1 VLAARLSMRIIYRG
15 DIDLVETYDYRNCQS
30 LFGYAL
36 DIHKRHNCVCQLCG
50 CGGNKA
56 TDFDIWRQ
64 MSVEHLIGKSQGG
77 YKAEIRASIDERF
90 PTLPEADRETFA
102 ERLNEANTIS
112 ACRFC
117 NSTTSRDRYRKTM
130 HDFIFEAKGDP
141 EAVINQ
147 VISNLG
153 EVLQAKQ
160 QAAKCKIDAIR
171 IAFNEKVVGIP
182 P

>member
-1 VLAARLSMRIIYRG
+1 LRFSWKGDNQLA
-15 DIDLVETYDYRNCQS
+15 ETYDYRNCQS

-90 PTLPEADRETFA
+90 PALSEAEREAFA
-102 ERLNEANTIS
+102 ERLNEANTVS

-117 NSTTSRDRYRKTM
+117 NSTTSRDRYRKNM
-130 HDFIFEAKGDP
+130 RDFIFEAQGDP
-141 EAVINQ
+141 ESVINQ
-147 VISNLG
+147 VIDDIDK
-153 EVLQAKQ
+153 VLQKKQ
-160 QAAKCKIDAIR
+160 QKAKCKIDAVR
-171 IAFNEKVVGIP
+171 IAFYEKVVGTP